1 MVMATGIVSIA
12 AHMLGLSLIA
22 VALFWLT
29 IVAYLVLWLLN
40 VLRAIWFAR
49 DFFSDMVNHQRGMG
63 FFTIVAGSCVLGS
76 QFVLIAE
83 NYQVATYLW
92 VLALVLW
99 IGLTYTIFTAFTVN
113 ETKPSLEAGI
123 YIALFVWLAVF
134 TGLVHALVNPLLVF
148 LVKRHQAKA

>member
-1 MVMATGIVSIA
+1 MPVSTKPKDILVRDSSSLLDGVKERVKSLSPAYFGMVMATGIVSIA

-99 IGLTYTIFTAFTVN
+99 IGLTYTIFTAF
-113 ETKPSLEAGI
+113 SLKI
-123 YIALFVWLAVF
+123 I
-134 TGLVHALVNPLLVF
+134 
-148 LVKRHQAKA
+148 